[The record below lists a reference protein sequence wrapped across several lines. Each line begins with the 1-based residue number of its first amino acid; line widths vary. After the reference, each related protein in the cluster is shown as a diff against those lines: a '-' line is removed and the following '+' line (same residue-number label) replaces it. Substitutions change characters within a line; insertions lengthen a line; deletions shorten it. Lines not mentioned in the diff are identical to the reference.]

1 MNNDTMSHTRRHCR
15 EWCVQLLFQL
25 DFQTP
30 EDMDVF
36 FANFWAD
43 HPQPNQ
49 PTRDFTQQL
58 MLDVCEHK
66 EELDALI
73 SGASKQW
80 NIERMGVVDRNVI
93 RLAIYE
99 INHRPDVPAAV
110 SINEAV
116 DIANYFSDDD
126 SSRFVNGILDQI
138 LRNHSGASDREDPVT
153 PG

>member
-1 MNNDTMSHTRRHCR
+1 L
-15 EWCVQLLFQL
+15 QIFG
-25 DFQTP
+25 QTTHNP
-30 EDMDVF
+30 INPHVTSRS
-36 FANFWAD
+36 N
-43 HPQPNQ
+43 
-49 PTRDFTQQL
+49 
-58 MLDVCEHK
+58 
-66 EELDALI
+66 